1 MKLEGM
7 VAAAV
12 LAVGSSLGI
21 AADAVADNAEP
32 RVVSFD
38 HGGLD
43 TLDAMGLG
51 DHVVA
56 VPKRGLPEYLSDYA
70 SDAFADAGNLKTPD
84 LKGVREAKP
93 TLILVTGRQGD
104 QIAELEKIAPTVN
117 VGMVEGAYFTALEAK
132 VLGLAA
138 PFHAGEQA
146 HEALDDLKDYIAEQR
161 SGIDGEPDVL
171 VVTHNDGKFGLR
183 LEPVVYELLALPKPV
198 LPEGVE
204 SFTRGTRVFT
214 PLTPEVIAQMDPDE
228 LLVVDRSAAIG
239 AGEIDLAALKS
250 SLAEHGMDG
259 DKVTVLSPGLWYL
272 SGGGLQSVRLQVDE
286 VTQAL

>member
-1 MKLEGM
+1 MKLKGM
-7 VAAAV
+7 VAAVV
-12 LAVGSSLGI
+12 LAVGSGLGI
-21 AADAVADNAEP
+21 VADAVADNAEP

-38 HGGLD
+38 HGSLD

-56 VPKRGLPEYLSDYA
+56 VPKRGLPDYLSDYA
-70 SDAFADAGNLKTPD
+70 GDAFIDAGNLKTPD
-84 LKGVREAKP
+84 LERVRDAKP

-104 QIAELEKIAPTVN
+104 QIAELEKIARTVN
-117 VGMVEGAYFTALEAK
+117 VGAVDGAYFTALEAK

-146 HEALDDLKDYIAEQR
+146 HEALDELKKYIAEQR
-161 SGIDGEPDVL
+161 SDIEGAPNVL

-183 LEPVVYELLALPKPV
+183 LEPVVYELLALPEPA

-204 SFTRGTRVFT
+204 SVTRGNRVFT
-214 PLTPEVIAQMDPDE
+214 PLTPQAIATINPDE
-228 LLVVDRSAAIG
+228 LLIVDRSAAIG

-250 SLAEHGMDG
+250 SLAEHGMEDA
-259 DKVTVLSPGLWYL
+259 DVTVLSPGLWYL
-272 SGGGLQSVRLQVDE
+272 SGGGLQSVRLQVNE
-286 VTQAL
+286 VMQAL